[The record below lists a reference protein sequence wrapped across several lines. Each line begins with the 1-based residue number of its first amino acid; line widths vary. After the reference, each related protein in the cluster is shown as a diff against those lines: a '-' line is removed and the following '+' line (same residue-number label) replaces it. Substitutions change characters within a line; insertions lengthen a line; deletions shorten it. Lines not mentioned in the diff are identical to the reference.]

1 MYQKNEKE
9 IINMTIIWKKYDLN
23 VSLKTGCY
31 LTLEAVSNLDKFDE
45 VYEYIKVSDY
55 YEKDTL

>member
-1 MYQKNEKE
+1 
-9 IINMTIIWKKYDLN
+9 MTIIWKKYDLN

-31 LTLEAVSNLDKFDE
+31 LTLEDVSNLDKFDE
-45 VYEYIKVSDY
+45 VYGYIKVSDY

>member
-1 MYQKNEKE
+1 MV
-9 IINMTIIWKKYDLN
+9 TIWKKYDSN

-31 LTLEAVSNLDKFDE
+31 LTLEDVSNLDKFDE